1 MPFKSNTGEQRARAR
16 KQLRQVQFRLDE
28 SQKLDIKHRRTFLAL
43 EVPERAKRIDHSDG
57 YWLKDSG
64 VDVDRKELVR
74 SLTHDISQQ
83 YGREMTARVTRQ
95 GNVEIERV
103 KSLSRGFSISR

>member
-1 MPFKSNTGEQRARAR
+1 MKRYGFEQGFIDSRSLKTQGIDR
-16 KQLRQVQFRLDE
+16 KPEQHLGFEAAGRLDD
-28 SQKLDIKHRRTFLAL
+28 SQRQDIKDSRTFSVVD
-43 EVPERAKRIDHSDG
+43 VPEQAKH
-57 YWLKDSG
+57 
-64 VDVDRKELVR
+64 RKELVR

-83 YGREMTARVTRQ
+83 YGREMAARVTKQ

>member
-1 MPFKSNTGEQRARAR
+1 MRSWRGWSWDDGNFGGSGLEPH
-16 KQLRQVQFRLDE
+16 
-28 SQKLDIKHRRTFLAL
+28 IKDSRTFSVVD
-43 EVPERAKRIDHSDG
+43 VPEQAKHIDHSDRS
-57 YWLKDSG
+57 WMNASG
-64 VDVDRKELVR
+64 IEVNRKELVR

-83 YGREMTARVTRQ
+83 YGREMAARVTKQ